1 MTAQQQQQ
9 HTKLADGAFKWP
21 ESEPPH
27 SENLALA
34 SKLCTA
40 LLRRESNLKIITTHL
55 PSGWSSNDV
64 IQVTASFVAQQRR
77 IIIPPLFPSDWSS
90 NEVTQVTNSSVAQQR
105 RFIVKLPRRQTSSR
119 VATSCRAE
127 AIRTDWA
134 GTRGFG
140 PRVLTIDEESGGF
153 VMDFVEGWTLT
164 TEMLRQR
171 LPQAVHLLRWIHNAE
186 VTDWMRKYDPIKVV
200 KQQVKCVMNRK
211 TMHPRDIRLIEVILH
226 HVAENVKGHPWMPCH
241 NDFHS
246 HNVILR
252 RASGCKPER
261 LLAID
266 FEDCNLGDPMWDL
279 AYLAVDL
286 KMEQE
291 TSSLACLYRATAEDK
306 RRIRAYVP
314 LAMAHCA
321 TWTALHGEAWGQ
333 HHGEVMERLKKMLAI

>member
-1 MTAQQQQQ
+1 MTAQQQ
-9 HTKLADGAFKWP
+9 HTELADGAFNWP

-40 LLRRESNLKIITTHL
+40 LLRRESNIKITTTHL

-64 IQVTASFVAQQRR
+64 IQVTASSVAQQRR
-77 IIIPPLFPSDWSS
+77 IIIRPLEDQL
-90 NEVTQVTNSSVAQQR
+90 EVKGDVVQVTTKSVAQQR

-119 VATSCRAE
+119 LATSCRAE

-134 GTRGFG
+134 DVRGFG
-140 PRVLTIDEESGGF
+140 PRVLAIDDESGGF

-171 LPQAVHLLRWIHNAE
+171 LPQVVHLLRWIHNAE

-211 TMHPRDIRLIEVILH
+211 TMHPRDIHLIELILH

-252 RASGCKPER
+252 RASEHKPEQ

-286 KMEQE
+286 RMEQE
-291 TSSLACLYRATAEDK
+291 TSSLACLYRATAGDE
-306 RRIRAYVP
+306 RRIQAYVP

-333 HHGEVMERLKKMLAI
+333 HHEEVMGRLKAMLAI